1 MQLALLELLHI
12 KLHFW
17 RQGTSWCNY
26 FVISIK
32 DEIYFYKRFFTRT
45 FVRFLYL
52 INIFII
58 YAGLT
63 FGRMKFPFFNFNIT
77 EFQKFFAHATSTR
90 YNLLYKSTHIN
101 TLHSKVFILFSKNC
115 SMNFFC
121 ICSCFVSWTIL
132 FLVPLLQT
140 YFDIDF
146 QLLLAIFRRVPVSIF
161 MGTLFSCLIPYHTI
175 LCIDLKTFCLTRF
188 RMDLFGGAHRQ
199 EWQKGPPF

>member
-1 MQLALLELLHI
+1 MRQDWPRWVTAQYFGVLAFSYFLFFIAHRFTINVVSIVLLTLQQLYFIVINQKRHAISFIRTPSHKASI
-12 KLHFW
+12 W

-77 EFQKFFAHATSTR
+77 EF
-90 YNLLYKSTHIN
+90 
-101 TLHSKVFILFSKNC
+101 
-115 SMNFFC
+115 
-121 ICSCFVSWTIL
+121 
-132 FLVPLLQT
+132 
-140 YFDIDF
+140 
-146 QLLLAIFRRVPVSIF
+146 
-161 MGTLFSCLIPYHTI
+161 
-175 LCIDLKTFCLTRF
+175 
-188 RMDLFGGAHRQ
+188 
-199 EWQKGPPF
+199 